1 MKTNQEIG
9 TLFVR
14 VILGI
19 IFFLHGLQA
28 YQGGLG
34 GTAAFFGQIGV
45 PEFMAYI
52 VKTIELVGGIAL
64 ILGLGTR
71 LFAALFVPIMAV
83 AIITVGFARGFVGG
97 YEFEL
102 SLMVMALYLTLSGS
116 KMLSIDGL
124 LKQQQQSNEAKFH

>member
-14 VILGI
+14 VILGV

-28 YQGGLG
+28 YQGGLE
-34 GTAAFFGQIGV
+34 GTAAFFGQIGI

-71 LFAALFVPIMAV
+71 IFAALFVPIMIV
-83 AIITVGFARGFVGG
+83 AIITVGFSKGFVGG

-102 SLMVMALYLTLSGS
+102 SLLVMALYLALSGS
-116 KMLSIDGL
+116 NLLSIDGL
-124 LKQQQQSNEAKFH
+124 MKHKQQSNEAKFN

>member
-28 YQGGLG
+28 YQEGLG
-34 GTAAFFGQIGV
+34 GTATFFGQIGV

-71 LFAALFVPIMAV
+71 IFAALFVPIMAV
-83 AIITVGFARGFVGG
+83 AIITVGFSRGFVGG

-102 SLMVMALYLTLSGS
+102 SLLVMALYLTLSGS
-116 KMLSIDGL
+116 KLLSIDGI
-124 LKQQQQSNEAKFH
+124 LKHQQQSNEAKFH

>member
-102 SLMVMALYLTLSGS
+102 SLMVMALYLTLSGDRKS
-116 KMLSIDGL
+116 VV
-124 LKQQQQSNEAKFH
+124 